1 MACDVTNI
9 PGGRRYV
16 RSVGSIADHVLRIC
30 DSFISGC
37 NERFVVIMAIKIKVS
52 YEKLDDLRWLVDK
65 LGPAV
70 KSWRMAKN
78 QEGQY
83 KKAYI
88 VLKERQQTLVR

>member
-1 MACDVTNI
+1 
-9 PGGRRYV
+9 
-16 RSVGSIADHVLRIC
+16 
-30 DSFISGC
+30 
-37 NERFVVIMAIKIKVS
+37 MAIKIKVS